1 MIDNRQAWLEQL
13 LAPEIEGGWSD
24 HPDDN
29 GGVTNRGVTLP
40 TLSRWLGRK
49 ATEDDLRKVTRK
61 DAEDIA
67 LGLYWSVMSC
77 DFLPGGVDVYAA
89 DWAYNSGPTI
99 AAKKLQELVATK
111 VDGFVAEKTIAA
123 CRAVDSG
130 ALLLRY
136 HNSRMEFLEGLDD
149 WSEFGRG
156 WAKRCRMMLDL
167 SQKLVKP
174 NPTLT
179 EMASSTIVKGAAVG
193 AAVSTAAVTTSPSF
207 DWSGIWDLL
216 QRLLHDIPGLASGL
230 PEALQSAEPSLRGAV
245 EAANQ
250 TAAMP
255 GLAGHVTAIVTL
267 GTSLYTIWRRYR
279 MYKKGLS

>member
-1 MIDNRQAWLEQL
+1 MLANRDVWLEMVFRV
-13 LAPEIEGGWSD
+13 EGGYSNN
-24 HPDDN
+24 PDDP
-29 GGVTNRGVTLP
+29 GLSTNLGITQG
-40 TLSRWLGRK
+40 TLSSWRGEECGPEEVANL
-49 ATEDDLRKVTRK
+49 TEEEARDIYLSRYWGVMRGDLLPSGL
-61 DAEDIA
+61 DI
-67 LGLYWSVMSC
+67 YIC
-77 DFLPGGVDVYAA
+77 DFAV
-89 DWAYNSGPTI
+89 NSGPVR
-99 AAKKLQELVATK
+99 AAKILQELIDTK
-111 VDGFVAEKTIAA
+111 VDSFIGPKTMEAI
-123 CRAVDSG
+123 RAKQPLQ
-130 ALLLRY
+130 LLLDY
-136 HNSRMEFLEGLDD
+136 HAARMDFLMGLGT
-149 WSEFGRG
+149 WSVFGRG
-156 WAKRCRMMLDL
+156 WTNRCSKVLALAR
-167 SQKLVKP
+167 SKVERR
-174 NPTLT
+174 PTLT

>member
-1 MIDNRQAWLEQL
+1 MISNRQAWLEQL